1 MCVRACK
8 SKEGSIPKHRNTHIH
23 QTHLSKHK
31 SLHAH
36 AIHPPQETYH
46 SCAKVIRCT
55 HRNWHA
61 KKESL
66 HPQPKAL
73 VKQVQ
78 HSHQANQVCLLCVQQ
93 IQTHFIIFSKT
104 FFIFPSWHLCAI
116 SLSCMF
122 TFTWNLPPTLHS
134 NAKECDSANIH
145 RAQRAAHDKQDSHP
159 HWRSISIGWHLHLCW

>member
-55 HRNWHA
+55 NRNWHA

-93 IQTHFIIFSKT
+93 IQTHLIICSQSFSDVPHGT
-104 FFIFPSWHLCAI
+104 CV
-116 SLSCMF
+116 LSVPIAC
-122 TFTWNLPPTLHS
+122 LPLHDTYHPLSIPTPRSVTQQIYTVHKGLHMT
-134 NAKECDSANIH
+134 NRILTLIDALF
-145 RAQRAAHDKQDSHP
+145 Q
-159 HWRSISIGWHLHLCW
+159 